1 MGQVCQKNL
10 YKIDPNYFVSII
22 MINYILN
29 QIMMSSCQEAFILSP
44 KQHPSKSISFYMQSK
59 KETQGGKIR

>member
-1 MGQVCQKNL
+1 VPPPASL
-10 YKIDPNYFVSII
+10 VS
-22 MINYILN
+22 
-29 QIMMSSCQEAFILSP
+29 SP

>member
-1 MGQVCQKNL
+1 DYIYSKSNNHLPLPGPL
-10 YKIDPNYFVSII
+10 VS
-22 MINYILN
+22 
-29 QIMMSSCQEAFILSP
+29 SP

>member
-1 MGQVCQKNL
+1 MGQVC
-10 YKIDPNYFVSII
+10 I